1 MEMRVKLL
9 IILAFVVFLPKP
21 PLLHA
26 LALSDVELQSHLNQH
41 LSARIRLLDV
51 PAGDLEDLNI
61 SVREIVDTV
70 TAGRHT
76 ILSHEVVAE
85 GSNYYLMITSKDV
98 IREPILSFVV
108 ELNWSAGH
116 LLRNYA
122 LIIDPQ

>member
-9 IILAFVVFLPKP
+9 IILAFIVFLPKP
-21 PLLHA
+21 LLVHA
-26 LALSDVELQSHLNQH
+26 LALSDVELQSHLNQR

-51 PAGDLEDLNI
+51 PAGDLEDLDI
-61 SVREIVDTV
+61 SVNEIADSVA
-70 TAGRHT
+70 AGRHT
-76 ILSHEVVAE
+76 ILSYEVVAE
-85 GSNYYLMITSKDV
+85 GSKYYLMITSRNV

-122 LIIDPQ
+122 LIINPQ

>member
-9 IILAFVVFLPKP
+9 IILAFVVLLPKP
-21 PLLHA
+21 PLVHA
-26 LALSDVELQSHLNQH
+26 LALSDVVLQSHLNQR

-51 PAGDLEDLNI
+51 PAGDLEDLDI
-61 SVREIVDTV
+61 RVSEIADTV
-70 TAGRHT
+70 AAGRHT
-76 ILSHEVVAE
+76 ILRHEVVAE
-85 GSNYYLMITSKDV
+85 GSKYYLMITSRNV